1 MWTVLTPDLILSK
14 LSAPELAAMRRAA
27 TGAGQADPL
36 GEVLAQVT
44 REVRGFVAAC
54 ADNRLGPEGAI
65 PDELLGAAI
74 NRVRFE
80 LATRLPVESLLTEAR
95 KEANRDALSIL
106 RDTAAC
112 RFRIVPPPEAD
123 QGQQALPDA
132 PGHYGG
138 GTKIDFNP

>member
-1 MWTVLTPDLILSK
+1 MWLSLTPALILSK
-14 LSAPELAAMRRAA
+14 LSAPELAAMRTAA
-27 TGAGQADPL
+27 TGAGQTDPL

-54 ADNRLGPEGAI
+54 ADNRLGPEDTI

-74 NRVRFE
+74 NRARYE
-80 LATRLPVESLLTEAR
+80 LATRLPVASLLTDAR
-95 KEANRDALSIL
+95 TEANRDALAIL

-112 RFRIVPPPEAD
+112 RFRIVPPPEED

-132 PGHYGG
+132 PGYYGSAP
-138 GTKIDFNP
+138 KIDFNP